1 MGYQHQHQFL
11 QVAIKPNYTYD
22 DIKAK
27 LVPQLDWR
35 P

>member
-11 QVAIKPNYTYD
+11 QVAIKPNYTD
-22 DIKAK
+22 DMKAK